1 MEWTMKKLVTV
12 EKLDS
17 YPPISTPL
25 WARAALIVQLIYRDF
40 RFHFVENEKS
50 LGSVFSWK
58 KIRVGRETGNAAIFF
73 FLPNASSR
81 QLINV
86 CNFYLIRGRGK

>member
-1 MEWTMKKLVTV
+1 MKKLVTV

-50 LGSVFSWK
+50 LGSVFS
-58 KIRVGRETGNAAIFF
+58 
-73 FLPNASSR
+73 
-81 QLINV
+81 
-86 CNFYLIRGRGK
+86 